1 MAKIVWTET
10 ALSDLDNIGEY
21 ISKDSVKYA
30 ELTVLELFQS
40 VDILETHPYAGV
52 KVPEF
57 KDESI
62 RQIVYGNYRVIYEI
76 INDFRIDILT
86 VHHCARLISN
96 NAHFKKE

>member
-21 ISKDSVKYA
+21 ISKDSAKYA

-40 VDILETHPYAGV
+40 VDILETHPYAGF
-52 KVPEF
+52 KVSEF
-57 KDESI
+57 KVESI

-76 INDFRIDILT
+76 IDDFRIDILT
-86 VHHCARLISN
+86 VHHCSRLISN